1 MSINHTLDPKISATP
16 DSPYTAFR
24 KKRASLIVSN
34 VSMSYLSTSSSP
46 IEQRNASFSQK
57 ILSKLMGRPPK
68 VMVPALKDISFVTH
82 TGDFIGLLGA
92 NGAGKSTLMRML
104 SGAEPPTEGA
114 VYAETRPTLLG
125 VSSALIPQL
134 SGIDN
139 ARLGLLALGLTPK
152 ETEAALPD
160 IIDFTSIGDA
170 IYRPIRSYS
179 SGMGARLQF
188 AISTA
193 IRPKILLIDEA
204 LSTGDSTF
212 QSKSKERMN
221 GMLNNAGTIF
231 LVSHSAGLIE
241 QMCNR
246 AIWLHQGEIVTDGPA
261 DTVSQAYQAWASALA
276 TGDTASAQRIM
287 AEAHNAYVPV
297 QLAAVTK
304 SMRRRRARAQKR
316 EAKRRKRQPTS
327 SGKHSL
333 NG

>member
-1 MSINHTLDPKISATP
+1 MENPTESHLNATSDSAHNIHGNQ
-16 DSPYTAFR
+16 SV
-24 KKRASLIVSN
+24 SLIAAN

-46 IEQRNASFSQK
+46 EEQQRAPFSQK
-57 ILSKLMGRPPK
+57 VLSRLLGKPPK
-68 VMVPALKDISFVTH
+68 VMVPALKNISFVAH

-104 SGAEPPTEGA
+104 AGAEPPTQGV
-114 VYAETRPTLLG
+114 VYAETHPTLLG

-139 ARLGLLALGLTPK
+139 ARLGLLALGLMPK
-152 ETEAALPD
+152 EVEAALPD
-160 IIDFTSIGDA
+160 IIEFTAIGDA

-212 QSKSKERMN
+212 QEKSRERMA
-221 GMLNNAGTIF
+221 GMLDNAGTIF

-241 QMCNR
+241 KLCNR

-261 DTVSQAYQAWASALA
+261 DSVSQTYQQWAAAVAKNDDLRS
-276 TGDTASAQRIM
+276 TQIM
-287 AEAHNAYVPV
+287 QMARSTYVPAR
-297 QLAAVTK
+297 LEAISKRAARSRSKTQV
-304 SMRRRRARAQKR
+304 R
-316 EAKRRKRQPTS
+316 ETHRSPKAGRHAASRE
-327 SGKHSL
+327 
-333 NG
+333 